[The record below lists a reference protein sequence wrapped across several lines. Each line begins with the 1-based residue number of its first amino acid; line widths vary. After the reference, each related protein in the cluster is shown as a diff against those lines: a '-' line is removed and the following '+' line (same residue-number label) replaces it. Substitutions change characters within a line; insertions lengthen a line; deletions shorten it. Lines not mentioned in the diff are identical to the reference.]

1 MLKSVFTLFE
11 WSCGKVGYD
20 GLLDLSMDF
29 ILFKFYF
36 AAFSI
41 ASLWLLINLMIS
53 TINEVF
59 TEVRENE
66 LYSCDKE
73 LVDFAKS
80 LLRKAGKIITG
91 KYDDDDDDDDDD
103 EDDDV
108 DDKKKVSFE
117 FDDDDMKELNLAN
130 YKDSDTDEDVPEC
143 MSRFEDSMERLLKYI
158 NALEINQMWD

>member
-1 MLKSVFTLFE
+1 
-11 WSCGKVGYD
+11 
-20 GLLDLSMDF
+20 
-29 ILFKFYF
+29 
-36 AAFSI
+36 
-41 ASLWLLINLMIS
+41 MIS

-66 LYSCDKE
+66 LYSYDKE

-91 KYDDDDDDDDDD
+91 KYDDDDDDEDDD
-103 EDDDV
+103 EDDDM

-117 FDDDDMKELNLAN
+117 FDDDDIKELNLAN